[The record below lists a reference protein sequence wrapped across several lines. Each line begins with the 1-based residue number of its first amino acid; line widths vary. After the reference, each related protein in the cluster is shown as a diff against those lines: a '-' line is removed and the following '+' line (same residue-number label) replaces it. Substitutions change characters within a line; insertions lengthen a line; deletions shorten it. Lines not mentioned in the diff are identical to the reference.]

1 MAREEITTLRNQIDK
16 LDRELWQI
24 LSQRLDITV
33 QIKRLKNEITD
44 PAREEI
50 VLSRARAVSQGLLS
64 GEFCGHLMKQIVQ
77 ECTRLQQEPLK
88 LAAFR
93 GLHGSFGELAV
104 KAFNSSAAAIP
115 SLELSDVFKSVLA
128 GTTDFAVIPLEGAV
142 DETESDALQLFIDSG
157 LFINAEVL
165 VDVSHA
171 LLISPGTSHRELQE
185 AYSSVASLSRC
196 SSFLKR
202 NRLISKPVVES
213 TAAAQM
219 LARGEIDGAAVIS
232 NSYAASLY
240 GLEILK
246 DGIDDR
252 PNQKIRY
259 VVVGKNKTVDKGNR
273 CSITFDIAHHSGSLQ
288 EVLGIF
294 SSEKINLLAIQS
306 IASAKSHSSISFA
319 LDFKGDDQDDH
330 VIKALE
336 KVGKITSNLRLLGCY
351 QSKVAE

>member
-1 MAREEITTLRNQIDK
+1 MAREEISTLRNQIDK
-16 LDRELWQI
+16 LDRRLWQI
-24 LSQRLDITV
+24 LSERMDITV
-33 QIKRLKNEITD
+33 QIKRLKNEVTD

-50 VLSRARAVSQGLLS
+50 VLARAKAVSQGLLS
-64 GEFCGHLMKQIVQ
+64 GEFCSHLMKQIVQ
-77 ECTRLQQEPLK
+77 ECTRLQKEPLT
-88 LAAFR
+88 LASFR

-104 KAFNSSAAAIP
+104 HEFDKKAAAIP
-115 SLELSDVFKSVLA
+115 NLELSEVFKSVIA
-128 GTTDFAVIPLEGAV
+128 GTTDFAVVPLEGAV
-142 DETESDALQLFIDSG
+142 DETESDVLHLFIDSG

-165 VDVSHA
+165 VNVSHA

-232 NSYAASLY
+232 NAYAASLY

-252 PNQKIRY
+252 LNQQIRY
-259 VVVGKNKTVDKGNR
+259 VVVGKTPTEEKGNR
-273 CSITFDIAHHSGSLQ
+273 CSITFDIAHQSGSLQ
-288 EVLGIF
+288 EILGVF
-294 SSEKINLLAIQS
+294 SSEKINLLSIQS
-306 IASAKSHSSISFA
+306 IASAKSHSSIAFA
-319 LDFKGDDQDDH
+319 LDFKGSDKDDK
-330 VIKALE
+330 VSNAIE
-336 KVGKITSNLRLLGCY
+336 KVSKLTSNLRLLGCY
-351 QSKVAE
+351 HSKMAE